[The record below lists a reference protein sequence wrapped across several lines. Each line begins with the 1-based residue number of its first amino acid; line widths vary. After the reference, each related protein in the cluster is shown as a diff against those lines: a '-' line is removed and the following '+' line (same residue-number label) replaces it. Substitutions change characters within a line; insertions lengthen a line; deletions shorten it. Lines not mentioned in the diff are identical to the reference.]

1 MRCWAVLGKG
11 RQALRRYEE
20 MVELL
25 DEQLGTPPVPQTV
38 VLHER
43 LHPGEEA
50 QG

>member
-1 MRCWAVLGKG
+1 
-11 RQALRRYEE
+11 

-25 DEQLGTPPVPQTV
+25 DEQLGTPTAPERV